1 METLIHIFTSVLKFL
16 FFFGMAGSAIV
27 VMITTIEDFKVFF
40 EDEVP
45 PPSPVQKTTAGSSP

>member
-1 METLIHIFTSVLKFL
+1 METLVQIFTTVLKFL

-40 EDEVP
+40 EDEAP
-45 PPSPVQKTTAGSSP
+45 PPQKSPSPTVGSSP